1 MSVKW
6 ADHVGNNLMV
16 VQKVINRTAK
26 GPSCCSPESTYEI
39 GFISVALAK
48 ASPKEI
54 SGEVVNFI
62 FKFPGYSALS
72 R

>member
-1 MSVKW
+1 MNHFQ
-6 ADHVGNNLMV
+6 DFTPRMV
-16 VQKVINRTAK
+16 YGVLSN
-26 GPSCCSPESTYEI
+26 

-48 ASPKEI
+48 ALPKEI

-72 R
+72 RESQEL